1 LIRKHIF
8 FVLIAALLLLHLSG
22 ELLMGNFTLFLQ
34 RASTSMSV
42 WLFGLLGVPVQRDG
56 FVLHLVNNVSVEVTR
71 ECSGIRST
79 MAMLLLSV
87 MASYFYLKTTSR
99 QVLFIAVAVVLTVVK
114 NAARIVTLALLGA
127 YVDPGFLYGRLHSEG
142 AVIFFL
148 IAMAFLAPLLLFL
161 RHQEMAHNHPAVTIP
176 PTPSV
181 G

>member
-1 LIRKHIF
+1 MIRKHIF

-34 RASTSMSV
+34 RVSTTMSV

-79 MAMLLLSV
+79 MAMLLLSL
-87 MASYFYLKTTSR
+87 MACYFYLKTTWR
-99 QVLFIAVAVVLTVVK
+99 QALFIAVAVVLTVAK

-148 IAMAFLAPLLLFL
+148 LAMALLAPLLLFL
-161 RHQEMAHNHPAVTIP
+161 RHQENAHSHSPV
-176 PTPSV
+176 PTPAAPSI